1 MELRKHRQV
10 GAIPQVL
17 RGEIPPPGS
26 RVLQQSTAAG
36 NLDRKVAIHT
46 GQVRTALRSDKIQ
59 VLKRIVVYGCV
70 SDPAPRI
77 RIDSI
82 QLLQDDGGLGV
93 THPLKPICGHI
104 PLAHGCMFRIQSPI
118 HRPETPPDQRECN
131 RCEHKR
137 RGGSIDGQAT

>member
-1 MELRKHRQV
+1 MIRKQT
-10 GAIPQVL
+10 
-17 RGEIPPPGS
+17 
-26 RVLQQSTAAG
+26 LQSEKISG
-36 NLDRKVAIHT
+36 
-46 GQVRTALRSDKIQ
+46 DKIQ

-104 PLAHGCMFRIQSPI
+104 PLAHGCMFRIQNRSGMPSSQQ
-118 HRPETPPDQRECN
+118 RPWST
-131 RCEHKR
+131 
-137 RGGSIDGQAT
+137 A